1 MRPPGALWAS
11 CFRRAE
17 IRQNEPTGFDGK
29 GVIMGQTDSQFKAFI
44 RLMLDDV
51 KDVKREQDE
60 KKKDEKLDKI
70 IDNLQKTLED

>member
-1 MRPPGALWAS
+1 
-11 CFRRAE
+11 
-17 IRQNEPTGFDGK
+17 
-29 GVIMGQTDSQFKAFI
+29 MGQTDSQFKAFI

>member
-1 MRPPGALWAS
+1 M
-11 CFRRAE
+11 
-17 IRQNEPTGFDGK
+17 GK
-29 GVIMGQTDSQFKAFI
+29 TDSQFKAFI

-51 KDVKREQDE
+51 KDVKKEDDE